1 MEIFNP
7 VVITAFVSGVLGPI
21 SVLLVKNII
30 EKNKDKDP
38 VKHALNHHK
47 LIAEQLDILVDE
59 LNCDRVWI
67 SQFHNGGHFYPTGK
81 SIQKFSLTFES
92 VSPGMSSLSDTY
104 YNIPVSL
111 FTHTLNQLHEKHEI
125 LIPDIKKDGTHGIKG
140 LCEDNYVNSIYVFG
154 MFNLKN
160 YFIGFMVVEY
170 KKKTILSED
179 KINHLRQ
186 KSTAIATVIN
196 KFLYSK

>member
-7 VVITAFVSGVLGPI
+7 VVITAFISGVLGPI

-30 EKNKDKDP
+30 EKKRDKDP
-38 VKHALNHHK
+38 VKHALSHHK
-47 LIAEQLDILVDE
+47 LITEQLDMLVDE
-59 LNCDRVWI
+59 LKCDRIWI

-92 VSPGMSSLSDTY
+92 VSPNMGSLSDIY
-104 YNIPVSL
+104 SNIPVSL
-111 FTHTLNQLHEKHEI
+111 FTHPLNYLHEKHEI
-125 LIPDIKKDGTHGIKG
+125 LIPDIKKDDTHGIKG
-140 LCEDNYVNSIYVFG
+140 LCDDKEVNSTYIFG
-154 MFNLKN
+154 MFNLKD

-170 KKKTILSED
+170 KKKTVLPEE
-179 KINHLRQ
+179 KLNYLRQ